1 MMEPTIIYDD
11 PDVLNTQSALQ
22 DQYQSEQQEDA
33 DRRQLAQ
40 DVQTALALLDGNA
53 TLAQTRAILARLIR
67 LLVRTGAISA

>member
-1 MMEPTIIYDD
+1 MEPTIIYDD

-53 TLAQTRAILARLIR
+53 TLAQTRTILARLIR